1 MSAIS
6 KFFDLFRDACPER
19 ESKKRLTHA
28 KLTLLEAECN
38 LDYYSANVAM
48 LKARIVRLESELKG
62 AAAESRPERTSIQ
75 APHPSPSYTATG
87 ELAPERAK
95 RGQRLSALA

>member
-6 KFFDLFRDACPER
+6 KVFDLFRDACPER

-48 LKARIVRLESELKG
+48 LKARISRLESELKG
-62 AAAESRPERTSIQ
+62 EVVEVRPDRASIQ
-75 APHPSPSYTATG
+75 APHPGPGYTSTG
-87 ELAPERAK
+87 EAVKEPATRSK
-95 RGQRLSALA
+95 RLHATA